1 MKILLY
7 LSIYSS
13 TWCYKWHFMNIDAL
27 FSSQHYWRKI
37 IPNKKIILKFECST
51 AIWGHVTFIEE
62 IKVNKNGFVE
72 RKIKR
77 LRLAR
82 LDLATL
88 GLWDLRSANW
98 AKPAS
103 ISVSLSLYLT
113 TLIFFHR
120 FPFSSSLFSFSFSS
134 IHLVYSIPWSVR
146 FAFST
151 KWFATWIVNI

>member
-1 MKILLY
+1 MTIKKKTFHKKQFWSKFTVIRNNRMNSEFWRMDPLDFWNTEKRMQNDLEMKKNHDYRNEKRI
-7 LSIYSS
+7 
-13 TWCYKWHFMNIDAL
+13 MGME
-27 FSSQHYWRKI
+27 
-37 IPNKKIILKFECST
+37 NKKMK
-51 AIWGHVTFIEE
+51 
-62 IKVNKNGFVE
+62 KN
-72 RKIKR
+72 

-134 IHLVYSIPWSVR
+134 IHLVYSIPCSVR

>member
-1 MKILLY
+1 MTIKKKTFHKKQFWSKFTVIRNNRMNSEFWRMDPLDFWNTEKEWKM
-7 LSIYSS
+7 
-13 TWCYKWHFMNIDAL
+13 TWKWKRIMIIEM
-27 FSSQHYWRKI
+27 RKESWEWK
-37 IPNKKIILKFECST
+37 NKKMK
-51 AIWGHVTFIEE
+51 
-62 IKVNKNGFVE
+62 KN
-72 RKIKR
+72 

-113 TLIFFHR
+113 TLISFHH

-134 IHLVYSIPWSVR
+134 IHLVYSIPCSIR